1 MSDLKE
7 IFLEEAG
14 DLLVQ
19 IEPLVLEL
27 EKEMSPELLDEL
39 FRIVHT
45 LKGSAGIAG
54 VRGIG
59 ELTHRLEDLLDGL
72 RSGEIEAGPG
82 LVDLLLVGFDYVR
95 AMVTDLAGGQ
105 DLPPPQEL
113 LEEIAAYGRGEPP
126 AARPLEEKPGT
137 SGRGAAPLA
146 AVPEAAES
154 PVPDE
159 VRRLLRDE
167 LRRGKNVFHLKLE
180 FGRDFFRQ
188 GHNLG
193 YLLEDLAG
201 LGTIAGLKADY
212 RRVPPLSAL
221 NPEDYLLVFTLYLAT
236 GEDREAVEE
245 TFVFVSSDEN
255 RVAVRPVSE
264 EDLNEDPLA
273 GLQQP
278 GSGELPAVGQ
288 APPLSA
294 RRLRYAVEVLRQQEK
309 ALRMAEEEVLS
320 GLLPVVRRVL
330 ERLAGRIDPG
340 LELCP
345 CEVQGGEREQLL
357 KKTGELLAV
366 LGAEVQAGPERL
378 SSTPAISSSGPGN
391 AGKPGVSGL
400 TGRSPKEQR
409 KSNTAGEGRQVAFKV
424 RRETADALMSLAG
437 ELIIAKNSLPYLVKK
452 LEAAGLEGQAREL
465 KDRCLYL
472 DRIAREI
479 HDRVMDI
486 WLLPVQEVFGRFP
499 RFVRDQARML
509 EKKVELVTAGGDT
522 RLDRNIIEEIYEPL
536 LHLVRN
542 ALDHGLEDPEERLRA
557 GKNPVGVIH
566 LAARRQGER
575 IIIQVSDD
583 GRGID
588 VETLAGKAVSDGMLT
603 REQVEAMSARE
614 KLKLVF
620 LPGLSSKEGISDL
633 SGRGVG
639 MDAVENTI
647 RRLGGT
653 IGVES
658 APGRGTTFVIS
669 LPFTMA
675 TSEVLMVRI
684 GGGVYGIPL
693 AAVGE
698 TVRVEEKDLRTV
710 RGRPVALL
718 RGEIIPLLESRLYLE
733 ATASCRDETIL
744 VVLQQKAA
752 LPVDA
757 VLGKEVVIV
766 KPLAGELKRLS
777 VFMGAAVLGDGR
789 VLLVLDPNEMIRLSL
804 GGLK

>member
-27 EKEMSPELLDEL
+27 EKEMSPELLDDL

-113 LEEIAAYGRGEPP
+113 LKEIAAYGRGEPP

-137 SGRGAAPLA
+137 PGRGAAPLA

-273 GLQQP
+273 GFQQP

-309 ALRMAEEEVLS
+309 ALRMAEEEVLP

-330 ERLAGRIDPG
+330 ERLAGRAG
-340 LELCP
+340 LALE
-345 CEVQGGEREQLL
+345 QGPAGVPEEERERLL
-357 KKTGELLAV
+357 RAARALLAAP
-366 LGAEVQAGPERL
+366 GAEAGAGPARL
-378 SSTPAISSSGPGN
+378 PAAASVSGPGPGR
-391 AGKPGVSGL
+391 AGAGFSGRPGRAPG
-400 TGRSPKEQR
+400 EQR
-409 KSNTAGEGRQVAFKV
+409 RKNVAGDGRQVAFKV

-465 KDRCLYL
+465 QDRCLYL

-693 AAVGE
+693 AAVSE

-733 ATASCRDETIL
+733 ATASYRDETIL